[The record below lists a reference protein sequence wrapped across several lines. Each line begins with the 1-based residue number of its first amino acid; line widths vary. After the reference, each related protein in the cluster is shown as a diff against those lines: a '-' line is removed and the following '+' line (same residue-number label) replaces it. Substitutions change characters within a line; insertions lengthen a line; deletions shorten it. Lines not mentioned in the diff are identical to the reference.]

1 MPVTRRELLALFASA
16 ALVPWQQLESEPEDN
31 RLIEYWLLTL
41 DDALNYPLVGI
52 EALQAASE
60 LKLAIEA
67 EGVPEKWSDGYRV
80 LCGTQFR
87 LEAEVAIAGGERRG
101 MFCS

>member
-16 ALVPWQQLESEPEDN
+16 ALVPWRQLESEPEDS
-31 RLIEYWLLTL
+31 RLIEYWLLAL
-41 DDALNYPLVGI
+41 DDALNCPSVGI

-67 EGVPEKWSDGYRV
+67 EGVPEKWTDVYRV
-80 LCGTQFR
+80 LCRTQFR
-87 LEAEVAIAGGERRG
+87 LGTEVPIAGGERME
-101 MFCS
+101 MFRS